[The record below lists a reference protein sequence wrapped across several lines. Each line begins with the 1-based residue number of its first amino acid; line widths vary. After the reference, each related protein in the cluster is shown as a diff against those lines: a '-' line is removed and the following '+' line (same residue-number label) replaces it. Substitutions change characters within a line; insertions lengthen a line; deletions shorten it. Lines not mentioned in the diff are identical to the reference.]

1 MSDPLVRS
9 LGMGRCLEWGAM
21 EARGQSGGILVF
33 WGNQVLDL
41 IEMEKGA
48 FSIFCWFKNCEDN
61 FVWMFIGFMALF

>member
-41 IEMEKGA
+41 IEMEKGSGWLK
-48 FSIFCWFKNCEDN
+48 F
-61 FVWMFIGFMALF
+61 